1 MANTNITRRAFT
13 DLSEP
18 QQIRELNRQMEWI
31 WHQLLGGLTEKALSN
46 VGLKQT
52 VKRIETTVANNL
64 RVTSL
69 DATTISA
76 ALADFMV
83 ANVAVLNADLANIND
98 LQAAMATL
106 SNACIQN
113 ADIDIA
119 QIKRMS
125 TDTAFIREQI
135 GGKVFIDDLAVSDAN
150 IVSLAAGKVML
161 NNAQGKLVELYV
173 DGNGAIQT
181 RAASYDGDDIVNTGS
196 MNGNRI
202 IANTITT
209 TELNASN
216 IFAASGTIM
225 NLIGDNIDCSRINT
239 GTLKAA
245 RIGSGTITTDK
256 LDAGAVT
263 AAKIATGAITADKI
277 AAGAITADKL
287 AANSVSAS
295 KITGGTLN
303 CSNITVTNLQATS
316 ISGPNT
322 APVSGTIILKHL
334 YYQDGLEIEAEE
346 HIVITNGIITQW
358 TGH

>member
-1 MANTNITRRAFT
+1 MANMNITRRAFT

-83 ANVAVLNADLANIND
+83 ANVAVLNADLANFND

-113 ADIDIA
+113 AEIDIA

-150 IVSLAAGKVML
+150 IVNLAAGTIML
-161 NNAQGKLVELYV
+161 NNSQGKLVELYV

-225 NLIGDNIDCSRINT
+225 NLIGDNIDCSRIQT
-239 GTLKAA
+239 GTLNAA
-245 RIGSGTITTDK
+245 RIASSS
-256 LDAGAVT
+256 
-263 AAKIATGAITADKI
+263 ITADKI
-277 AAGAITADKL
+277 ATGAITADKL

-295 KITGGTLN
+295 KIYGGTLN
-303 CSNITVTNLQATS
+303 CNNITVTNLNATALT
-316 ISGPNT
+316 SGPIR
-322 APVSGTIILKHL
+322 VSGNSAILDATNIEL
-334 YYQDGLEIEAEE
+334 YGNMSVDGYRTRDVTLFIDGGTY
-346 HIVITNGIITQW
+346 HFYNGILVENI
-358 TGH
+358 